1 MNMRNAIRKYA
12 ARVTLVVSFAGLLCH
27 PFPGLATPVL
37 GTAQSFAV
45 LGYAGV
51 TNAHSDPNAQTQI
64 FGNVGASPA
73 FLPSITGFPPG
84 IVTGGAIYGAPSIA
98 DQALADINTAA
109 VALAGLARTSTL
121 TGENLG
127 GGRTLAPG
135 VYFLSD
141 VTAILNGSLTLDAQN
156 LPSALFVFQLAN
168 ALTTGSGSVVNV
180 INGRPDTEIY
190 WVLGS
195 SAALGPGSTFAGN
208 ILAYSSISL
217 DPTAMIL
224 CGRAFARTESV
235 TLIDNF
241 ISNNNTLEDF
251 DSGRPDFGSYGFSG
265 GSGDTEGIPE
275 PGTLALLSVG
285 LGAGLLLLRKFRS
298 IR

>member
-1 MNMRNAIRKYA
+1 
-12 ARVTLVVSFAGLLCH
+12 LAG
-27 PFPGLATPVL
+27 PIL

-51 TNAHSDPNAQTQI
+51 TNAHSDPNPQTQI
-64 FGNVGASPA
+64 YGNVGASPA
-73 FLPSITGFPPG
+73 TLSSITGFPPA
-84 IVTGGAIYGAPSIA
+84 IVTGGTILGAPSIA

-109 VALAGLARTSTL
+109 VSLAGLPHTSTL

-127 GGRTLAPG
+127 GGRTLTPG

-141 VTAILNGSLTLDAQN
+141 VTALLNGTLTLDAQN
-156 LPSALFVFQLAN
+156 LPHALFVFQLAN

-180 INGRPDTEIY
+180 INGLSDTEVY

-195 SAALGPGSTFAGN
+195 SAALGSGSTFAGN

-217 DPTAMIL
+217 DPTAQIL

-235 TLIDNF
+235 TLIDNL
-241 ISNNNTLEDF
+241 ISNNNTAQDF
-251 DSGRPDFGSYGFSG
+251 GSQRSDFGSYVFSG
-265 GSGDTEGIPE
+265 GATPGGEIPGVPE
-275 PGTLALLSVG
+275 PGTLTLLSVG
-285 LGAGLLLLRKFRS
+285 LGAGFLLFRKFPS